1 MNRFAD
7 GWRDGKRLRRFS
19 NACVPKPHVAA
30 IPLRLS
36 SNYQM
41 PLSPLCVTARRRRHP
56 VSWNSSVSLRSG
68 GDEQLTVRSQL
79 ASREPLLNDDDKMML
94 EQLDLELLQSA
105 NDVSMR
111 ISEVA
116 NLAEMRK
123 RAHVLPSHWWW
134 YLDQMQT
141 GQRKATA

>member
-1 MNRFAD
+1 MDLKSKYLMDYLNE
-7 GWRDGKRLRRFS
+7 S
-19 NACVPKPHVAA
+19 
-30 IPLRLS
+30 I
-36 SNYQM
+36 
-41 PLSPLCVTARRRRHP
+41 RH
-56 VSWNSSVSLRSG
+56 LDTSG
-68 GDEQLTVRSQL
+68 FELLEILDVRSQL

-94 EQLDLELLQSA
+94 EQLDLELLRSA
-105 NDVSMR
+105 NNVSIR

-134 YLDQMQT
+134 YLDQMQM

>member
-1 MNRFAD
+1 MD
-7 GWRDGKRLRRFS
+7 LKSKRLMDFLNES
-19 NACVPKPHVAA
+19 IQH
-30 IPLRLS
+30 LD
-36 SNYQM
+36 
-41 PLSPLCVTARRRRHP
+41 T
-56 VSWNSSVSLRSG
+56 SG
-68 GDEQLTVRSQL
+68 FELLEILDVRSQL

-94 EQLDLELLQSA
+94 EKLDLELLQSA
-105 NDVSMR
+105 SDMSKR

-134 YLDQMQT
+134 YLDQMQM

>member
-1 MNRFAD
+1 MDLKSKQLMDFLNESIQHLD
-7 GWRDGKRLRRFS
+7 
-19 NACVPKPHVAA
+19 
-30 IPLRLS
+30 
-36 SNYQM
+36 
-41 PLSPLCVTARRRRHP
+41 T
-56 VSWNSSVSLRSG
+56 SG
-68 GDEQLTVRSQL
+68 FELLEILDVRSQL

-94 EQLDLELLQSA
+94 EKLDLELLQSA
-105 NDVSMR
+105 SNMSKR

-134 YLDQMQT
+134 YLDQMQM

>member
-1 MNRFAD
+1 MDLKSKHLMDFLNESIQHLD
-7 GWRDGKRLRRFS
+7 
-19 NACVPKPHVAA
+19 
-30 IPLRLS
+30 
-36 SNYQM
+36 
-41 PLSPLCVTARRRRHP
+41 T
-56 VSWNSSVSLRSG
+56 SG
-68 GDEQLTVRSQL
+68 FELLEILDVRSQL
-79 ASREPLLNDDDKMML
+79 ASREPLLSDDDKMML

-134 YLDQMQT
+134 YLDQMQK

>member
-1 MNRFAD
+1 MDLKSKHLMDYLNE
-7 GWRDGKRLRRFS
+7 S
-19 NACVPKPHVAA
+19 
-30 IPLRLS
+30 I
-36 SNYQM
+36 
-41 PLSPLCVTARRRRHP
+41 RH
-56 VSWNSSVSLRSG
+56 LDTSG
-68 GDEQLTVRSQL
+68 FELLEILDVRSQL

-105 NDVSMR
+105 NNVSMR
-111 ISEVA
+111 IAEVA

-134 YLDQMQT
+134 YLDQMKM

>member
-1 MNRFAD
+1 MDLKSKHLMDFLNEPIQHLD
-7 GWRDGKRLRRFS
+7 
-19 NACVPKPHVAA
+19 
-30 IPLRLS
+30 
-36 SNYQM
+36 
-41 PLSPLCVTARRRRHP
+41 T
-56 VSWNSSVSLRSG
+56 SG
-68 GDEQLTVRSQL
+68 FELLEILDVRSQL

-94 EQLDLELLQSA
+94 EKLDLELLQSA
-105 NDVSMR
+105 SDMSKR

-134 YLDQMQT
+134 YLDQMQM